1 VLVHDGTSVC
11 RRRDTEKEKVMKEFI
26 EFVGNLWLL
35 FMAGGVMLIMASFM
49 WEALRD
55 TFDGML

>member
-1 VLVHDGTSVC
+1 MEELI
-11 RRRDTEKEKVMKEFI
+11 EFI
-26 EFVGNLWLL
+26 GIVWLL
-35 FMAGGVMLIMASFM
+35 FMVGSAMVIMAAWM

>member
-1 VLVHDGTSVC
+1 MLGSV
-11 RRRDTEKEKVMKEFI
+11 KERFMAAGGGRVMEEFI
-26 EFVGNLWLL
+26 EFIGTLWLL
-35 FMAGGVMLIMASFM
+35 FMAGSVMLIMAAWM